1 MSFTFTE
8 HTANGTQVTFP
19 FSFAGRDKG
28 YIKASDIVVEQLFNA
43 VWTPIANWSLSGT
56 NQVTLLSA
64 PAAGVKLRIR
74 RVVDKEQPYAEFQ
87 RGVAL
92 DMNSLNNSFIHILE
106 ITQEILDG
114 FFPDGYF
121 IKQNVNY
128 GGNRIVN
135 LGDGVDAQDAVTKG
149 QLDAV
154 DKKHTDWNTAQDSD
168 IASLKFGLTSGVA
181 HRTIPWNGIA
191 TSGQKVFSPPFEFD
205 DVLVFINGRLQHQL
219 DGAFTVSDNK
229 ITFSEPL
236 MAGDKVYTLLGSRIA
251 TTVSGLSL
259 EWGKDIAEG
268 TTSVDIGSSFKH
280 MDVFLDGLFQ
290 PKATYTVAGNVV
302 TFSES
307 LPACRMTANII
318 T

>member
-28 YIKASDIVVEQLFNA
+28 YIKASDIVVEQFVNA
-43 VWTPIANWSLSGT
+43 SWTPIANWSLSGT

-64 PAAGVKLRIR
+64 PAAGIKLRIR
-74 RVVDKEQPYAEFQ
+74 RVVDKEQPYAEFS

-92 DMNSLNNSFIHILE
+92 DMSSLNNSFIHILE
-106 ITQEILDG
+106 ITQELLDG
-114 FFPDGYF
+114 FFPEGYF

-135 LGDGVDAQDAVTKG
+135 LGAGVDPQDGVNKS

-154 DKKHTDWNTAQDSD
+154 NKTHTDWNTRQDVE
-168 IASLKFGLTSGVA
+168 IAGLKAGMTSGMA
-181 HRTIPWNGIA
+181 HRTIPWVSVATEGQTQFAPPFSFEDALVYINGVLQYQLDDAFTI
-191 TSGQKVFSPPFEFD
+191 TNSVIVFS
-205 DVLVFINGRLQHQL
+205 
-219 DGAFTVSDNK
+219 S
-229 ITFSEPL
+229 PL
-236 MAGDKVYTLLGSRIA
+236 NEGDRVYALLGSRTA
-251 TTVSGLSL
+251 TSVSGLSL

-268 TTSVDIGSSFKH
+268 TTSVDIGSAFKY
-280 MDVFLDGLFQ
+280 MDVFLDGLLQ
-290 PKATYTVAGNVV
+290 PKSTYTVVGNVV
-302 TFSES
+302 FFTEA